1 MSILFRAALVAGA
14 FSASVASAGPVAFA
28 IAEGGS
34 GLLRIDDVER
44 PAEAVAV
51 PVSGL
56 DAPLAAIAWRPMTG
70 EIYGYGVGRIYRIEP
85 TSGTAT
91 LLVALDPAPAM
102 ADAPAGF
109 DFNNRIDA
117 ARVVT
122 AAGDNLVF
130 DPKNSPETLTRF
142 TDLFYAEGDANVG
155 RTPQVFAS
163 GYTNAVPNAQTTLQY
178 VIDAATGSL
187 ATLANNEGRLATVGR
202 LTLDG
207 MPLTLLPEGEL
218 DIVSAQEGD
227 NRAFALLTTAAGA
240 ALYRVPLEADAQG
253 RVALEKLGDVAPGAR
268 GLVVFE
274 PGRARL
280 VQ

>member
-1 MSILFRAALVAGA
+1 
-14 FSASVASAGPVAFA
+14 
-28 IAEGGS
+28 
-34 GLLRIDDVER
+34 
-44 PAEAVAV
+44 
-51 PVSGL
+51 
-56 DAPLAAIAWRPMTG
+56 
-70 EIYGYGVGRIYRIEP
+70 
-85 TSGTAT
+85 
-91 LLVALDPAPAM
+91 M

-122 AAGDNLVF
+122 GAGDNLVF
-130 DPKNSPETLTRF
+130 DPKKSPETLTRF
-142 TDLFYAEGDANVG
+142 TGLFYAEGDANAG
-155 RTPQVFAS
+155 RTPQVFAN
-163 GYTNAVPNAQTTLQY
+163 GYTNAVPNAQTTVQY

-187 ATLANNEGRLATVGR
+187 ATLANNEGKLATVGR

-207 MPLTLLPEGEL
+207 LPLALMPEGDL

-227 NRAFALLTTAAGA
+227 NRAFALLTTGTGA

-253 RVALEKLGDVAPGAR
+253 RVALEKVGDVPPGSH

-274 PGRARL
+274 PGRVPL

>member
-14 FSASVASAGPVAFA
+14 FSASFAAAAPVAYT
-28 IAEGGS
+28 IAEGGR
-34 GLLRIDDVER
+34 GLLRIDDLGR
-44 PAEAVAV
+44 PADAVAV
-51 PVSGL
+51 PLSGL

-70 EIYGYGVGRIYRIEP
+70 GIYGYGAGRVYRIEP
-85 TSGTAT
+85 VSGSAT
-91 LLVALDPAPAM
+91 LLATLDPAPAM

-130 DPKNSPETLTRF
+130 DPKQSPETLTRF
-142 TDLFYAEGDANVG
+142 TDLFYAEGDANAG
-155 RTPQVFAS
+155 RTPQVFAN
-163 GYTNAVPNAQTTLQY
+163 GYTNAVPNAQTTVQY

-187 ATLANNEGRLATVGR
+187 ATLANNEGRLVTVGR
-202 LTLDG
+202 LVLDG
-207 MPLTLLPEGEL
+207 VPLALMPEGDL

-227 NRAFALLTTAAGA
+227 NRAVALLTTATGT
-240 ALYRVPLEADAQG
+240 ALYRVPLDADAQG
-253 RVALEKLGDVAPGAR
+253 RVALERLGDAARGAH

-274 PGRARL
+274 PGSVSL